1 IEEVGLGFGFRGIM
15 EAAGELY
22 ETIRSDQG
30 ADVAQYVVP
39 FGFNI
44 RFIMEMNARQ
54 ACHLIE
60 LRTQP
65 AGHPSYRRVGLEMHR
80 QIAEVAGHHAIARAM
95 KFADYSD
102 VELERLDSERRAESR
117 RVAAS
122 GV

>member
-1 IEEVGLGFGFRGIM
+1 M
-15 EAAGELY
+15 ETAGELY
-22 ETIRSDQG
+22 EDARAALG
-30 ADVAQYVVP
+30 PDVAQYVVP
-39 FGFNI
+39 FAFNI

-65 AGHPSYRRVGLEMHR
+65 AGHPAYRRVGLEMHR
-80 QIAEVAGHHAIARAM
+80 QIAEVAGHQAIARAM
-95 KFADYSD
+95 NFVDYSD

-117 RVAAS
+117 RVAAT